1 MINSI
6 PNLKIDAQG
15 SVDMKENEKKIS
27 RKMKLDFYGD
37 ALIDS
42 PTTFEGAVKVYKEL
56 PTLAKTSQSVV
67 RFSLS
72 PISDYC
78 TASTTILNQI
88 SGNNVKK
95 VRSEN
100 QIFCLKSRV
109 SYLNL
114 NKTEMAFS
122 PIGCLCLDDMLILSN
137 YLI

>member
-6 PNLKIDAQG
+6 PNVKIDAQG
-15 SVDMKENEKKIS
+15 SVNMTENEEKIS

-42 PTTFEGAVKVYKEL
+42 PTTFEGAVKVYKNL
-56 PTLAKTSQSVV
+56 SKLAKTSQSVV

-78 TASTTILNQI
+78 RSSTTILNQI

-95 VRSEN
+95 VRSVN
-100 QIFCLKSRV
+100 VLSQIYSFISESKQ
-109 SYLNL
+109 
-114 NKTEMAFS
+114 
-122 PIGCLCLDDMLILSN
+122 D
-137 YLI
+137 

>member
-1 MINSI
+1 MMINTI
-6 PNLKIDAQG
+6 PQLKINAQG
-15 SVDMKENEKKIS
+15 NVNMTEDEENIS

-42 PTTFEGAVKVYKEL
+42 PTTFEAAVKVYKEL
-56 PTLAKTSQSVV
+56 PMLAKTSQSVV

-78 TASTTILNQI
+78 TTSTTILNQI
-88 SGNNVKK
+88 SGDNVKK
-95 VRSEN
+95 VRSLN

-114 NKTEMAFS
+114 N
-122 PIGCLCLDDMLILSN
+122 
-137 YLI
+137 